1 MRMNDRSRKGWNDRK
16 KTIQTIQSIEEIDQI
31 WGRFAKTGREVQ
43 QRNGRRTKKRLKVE
57 YKMIW
62 KRTEQQQ
69 RQNKEGERRKTQGRT
84 TEEIERDAKG
94 DLNHNR
100 LLNFTRSRFTK
111 DPRAGTTSRALPHT
125 FNKLRELL
133 CVLYA
138 CVCYTEGES
147 KKTW

>member
-1 MRMNDRSRKGWNDRK
+1 M
-16 KTIQTIQSIEEIDQI
+16 
-31 WGRFAKTGREVQ
+31 
-43 QRNGRRTKKRLKVE
+43 KRVK
-57 YKMIW
+57 
-62 KRTEQQQ
+62 
-69 RQNKEGERRKTQGRT
+69 RRKTQGRT
-84 TEEIERDAKG
+84 TEEMEREAKG

-111 DPRAGTTSRALPHT
+111 DPRAGPTSRALPHT